1 MWIVMIKSLRSY
13 IKSLCI
19 KKCHPDEYQN
29 TFYILLYHLL
39 IRYIIFVG
47 NRNGIRTDIKI
58 IYLIIY
64 YYMIRR

>member
-1 MWIVMIKSLRSY
+1 MNIRY
-13 IKSLCI
+13 IL
-19 KKCHPDEYQN
+19 
-29 TFYILLYHLL
+29 LLYHLL

-64 YYMIRR
+64 YYMYEGSIQYIYMI